1 MKGNITRRG
10 KNSWRIKFDIGP
22 DANGKRKIEYR
33 TVRGRR
39 SEAEALMSKLLAGVG
54 AGEHVE
60 LAKHTFGDYLRIWLN
75 SQAASAAP
83 KTLERQTE
91 IVEKHLIPALGKHH
105 LQKLTA
111 LQIDAYYAE
120 ARKAG
125 RRDGRGGLSERTLL
139 HHHRVIFGALR
150 HAGKKRLV
158 MRNVAQDADC
168 PTPQRSDIEALDEAQ
183 TAKVILAAEGSV
195 WYLPILMAA
204 TTGMRRGEVLGLRW
218 CDVNLDVGKIHV
230 ARSLQ
235 EVGKVLVT
243 KEPKTKES
251 RRAIDLPALTLE
263 ALKRHRLAQAEQRL
277 SLGLPK
283 EEGAYVFA
291 DVSGGA
297 LKPSRM
303 TKAFE
308 YIVRKAKVPKV
319 SLHALRHSHASH
331 LLASGI
337 NVKVVS
343 ERLGHTSAKTTLD
356 IYAKVLPGMQADA
369 ANLIDAAMRTALARN
384 KSTP

>member
-1 MKGNITRRG
+1 MRGNITRRG
-10 KNSWRIKFDIGP
+10 QRSWRIKFDIGR
-22 DANGKRKIEYR
+22 DADGKRRIEYR
-33 TVRGRR
+33 TVSGKR
-39 SEAEALMSKLLAGVG
+39 SEAEAVLADLLTKYG
-54 AGEHVE
+54 AGDHVE
-60 LAKHTFGDYLRIWLN
+60 QARHTFGDYLKIWLKA
-75 SQAASAAP
+75 QEATAAP
-83 KTLERQTE
+83 KTLERLTE
-91 IVEKHLIPALGKHH
+91 IVDKHLVPALGAHQ

-120 ARKAG
+120 ARKTG
-125 RRDGRGGLSERTLL
+125 RRDGKGGLSERTLL
-139 HHHRVIFGALR
+139 HHHRVIFGALK

-158 MRNVAQDADC
+158 SRNVAQDADV
-168 PTPQRSDIEALDEAQ
+168 PSPARADIEALDEAQ
-183 TAKVILAAEGSV
+183 TAKVIIAAEGSI
-195 WYLPILMAA
+195 WYVPILMAA

-218 CDVNLDVGKIHV
+218 CDVNLDAGKIHV

-263 ALKRHRLAQAEQRL
+263 ALKRHRLAQAQLRL
-277 SLGLPK
+277 SLGLPR

-291 DVSGGA
+291 DETGGA
-297 LKPSRM
+297 LKPSRL

-384 KSTP
+384 KTTP

>member
-1 MKGNITRRG
+1 MRGSITRRG
-10 KNSWRIKFDIGP
+10 RSSWRIKFDIGR

-33 TVRGRR
+33 TIRGKR
-39 SEAEALMSKLLAGVG
+39 SEAEAVMAKLLASVG
-54 AGEHVE
+54 SGEHVE
-60 LAKHTFGDYLRIWLN
+60 LAKHSFGDYLRVWLK
-75 SQAASAAP
+75 SQEASAAP

-91 IVEKHLIPALGKHH
+91 IVEKHIIPALGYHQ

-111 LQIDAYYAE
+111 LHIDAYYAE
-120 ARKAG
+120 ARRSG
-125 RRDGRGGLSERTLL
+125 RRDGKGGLSERTLL

-150 HAGKKRLV
+150 HASKKRLV

-168 PTPQRSDIEALDEAQ
+168 PSPQRTDIEALDEAQ
-183 TAKVILAAEGSV
+183 TAKVILAAEKSI
-195 WYLPILMAA
+195 WYIPILLAA

-218 CDVNLDVGKIHV
+218 CDVNLEAGKIHV

-235 EVGKVLVT
+235 EVGNVLLT

-263 ALKRHRLAQAEQRL
+263 ALKRHRLAQAELRL

-283 EEGAYVFA
+283 EEGAYVFT
-291 DVSGGA
+291 DETGGA
-297 LKPSRM
+297 FKPSRL

-384 KSTP
+384 KTTP